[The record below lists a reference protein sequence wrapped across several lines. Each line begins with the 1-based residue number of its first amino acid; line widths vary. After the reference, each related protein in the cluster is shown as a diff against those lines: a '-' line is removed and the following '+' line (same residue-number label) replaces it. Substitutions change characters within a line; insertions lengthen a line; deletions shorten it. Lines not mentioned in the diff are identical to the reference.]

1 MKKTEATLV
10 SVSATVNRVYLGSLL
25 QTGSYAKF
33 FASAATIR
41 FWVLVLFVCFLKRV
55 SASLAAP
62 YCDFASGA
70 LIALAGRAS
79 GMALDWAG
87 ALLEELARSFAVPP
101 ARQLAQLLAL
111 MLSPRVAP
119 VISKAAF
126 DDAGKKL
133 CRLARLVP
141 VDGSTPAALMQL
153 IANETGPSQSD
164 DVKSALA
171 TLQLKTP

>member
-1 MKKTEATLV
+1 
-10 SVSATVNRVYLGSLL
+10 
-25 QTGSYAKF
+25 
-33 FASAATIR
+33 
-41 FWVLVLFVCFLKRV
+41 
-55 SASLAAP
+55 
-62 YCDFASGA
+62 
-70 LIALAGRAS
+70 
-79 GMALDWAG
+79 MALDWAG

-111 MLSPRVAP
+111 MLSPRAAP